1 MTTPSSDFLHQTGQL
16 LKSNELI
23 LKKIDQ
29 DLDRYGKEK
38 KTQRNKDKQ
47 FIFEQTQPLDDF
59 SQVDEELSVPK
70 DTVTALET
78 GRPRVPALLI
88 YYFLFI
94 RGYLGGSIRSKKAKN
109 FIFESRSLVRLLQD
123 NQLRLPSQGLA
134 QRESQCNQ

>member
-1 MTTPSSDFLHQTGQL
+1 MNQMHPKIDNNEVNTQIWFNQFKFDEVYSDFSDFLYQTGQL

-29 DLDRYGKEK
+29 DLDRYGSEK

-47 FIFEQTQPLDDF
+47 FIFEQTQALDGF
-59 SQVDEELSVPK
+59 SRVDAELSVPK
-70 DTVTALET
+70 DNATALET

-94 RGYLGGSIRSKKAKN
+94 RG
-109 FIFESRSLVRLLQD
+109 
-123 NQLRLPSQGLA
+123 
-134 QRESQCNQ
+134 

>member
-1 MTTPSSDFLHQTGQL
+1 MRQKIDNDKADTQTWFNQFKFDEVYSDFSDFLHQTGQL

-70 DTVTALET
+70 DNVTALET
-78 GRPRVPALLI
+78 GRPRVAALLI

-109 FIFESRSLVRLLQD
+109 FIF
-123 NQLRLPSQGLA
+123 
-134 QRESQCNQ
+134 